1 MVINTTTFQSV
12 EPEML
17 LHGLFRVN
25 QTLSLRIAYI
35 IARNVLRRSQEVR
48 ELMRVGSAGTVS
60 PPTDE
65 PRAK

>member
-1 MVINTTTFQSV
+1 
-12 EPEML
+12 ML

-48 ELMRVGSAGTVS
+48 ELIRVGSAGTVS